1 MVKCQVKG
9 RPEWRNSHIYG
20 IYLVMTGIT
29 CLAGC
34 GEHTFNLE
42 GRGKRISEPEASLVH
57 SELQDSLGFTEKPA
71 PPQMFCY
78 IPYIHDLQKS
88 RAEQEADGV

>member
-1 MVKCQVKG
+1 VVKCQVKG

-42 GRGKRISEPEASLVH
+42 GRGKRISEFEASLVY
-57 SELQDSLGFTEKPA
+57 SEF
-71 PPQMFCY
+71 
-78 IPYIHDLQKS
+78 
-88 RAEQEADGV
+88 